1 MRKHK
6 TIIIGAICALMNTN
20 TANAIA
26 VINPDIVTPTRCWHT
41 PIACTTPDSSCS
53 YICNLCT
60 DRTGS
65 TNSYGIV
72 ATDKR
77 SVSTSCTDST
87 YHSCTC
93 NTTETTYA
101 CAAGYY
107 GTATSSSAGC
117 TACPDNATCAGGNG
131 STFICNSGY
140 VKLNSNPTV
149 CTKCPDNANCAFGL
163 ITCNAGY
170 YLDGDTCNLCPPY
183 SLPPDGLMPGLLAPG
198 KSAMGSKAITDCYLP
213 SGTDFSDDTG
223 IGTYGADC
231 YYE

>member
-6 TIIIGAICALMNTN
+6 TLVVGVACALMNIN

-26 VINPDIVTPTRCWHT
+26 VINPDLEVLCYKTPADCAT
-41 PIACTTPDSSCS
+41 ADSSCS
-53 YICNLCT
+53 YICSLCT
-60 DRTGS
+60 DRTGVAN
-65 TNSYGIV
+65 TYGIEK
-72 ATDKR
+72 TDIR
-77 SVSTSCTDST
+77 LVSASCTDST
-87 YHSCTC
+87 YYSCTC

-149 CTKCPDNANCAFGL
+149 CTKCPDNA
-163 ITCNAGY
+163 TCIGGVMACDAGF
-170 YLDGDTCNLCPPY
+170 YLHGDTCEQCPLY
-183 SLPPDGLMPGLLAPG
+183 VKPGEGGTADYLVTGNSPQ
-198 KSAMGSKAITDCYLP
+198 GSTSITDCYIT
-213 SGTDFSDDTG
+213 SGTAFSDETG
-223 IGTYGADC
+223 VGTYGGDC
-231 YYE
+231 YYEE